1 MQGEEGHD
9 EALQPTVGNYK
20 KSHMQKPGRIKP
32 IRTRPPRKPQQIGV
46 NREQELTAISSEKPP
61 KNRCRRRFLYGSG
74 RRFPPPDLDSK
85 QEQVRATEGGERERE
100 RERER
105 EMWTIREEEDET
117 RLRGRAREDQ
127 EGRKN

>member
-20 KSHMQKPGRIKP
+20 ESHMQKPGRIKP
-32 IRTRPPRKPQQIGV
+32 IRTRPPRKPQRIGV
-46 NREQELTAISSEKPP
+46 SQEQELTAISSEKPP
-61 KNRCRRRFLYGSG
+61 Q
-74 RRFPPPDLDSK
+74 P
-85 QEQVRATEGGERERE
+85 QEQVQKAVPLRLRAPLPPSRPGFEARTAAFNSRRRE

-105 EMWTIREEEDET
+105 EMWTIREEDET